1 MRGKF
6 ITFEGGEGTGKST
19 QAAMLALRLEALALH
34 VHLTREPGG
43 APGAEIIRHV
53 LLSGAAKPFGPEVEA
68 MLFAAARDDHVRST
82 ILPALDAGKWVICDR
97 FVDSTRVYQGIL
109 GKVDRRLL
117 KSLERVSVG
126 DLAPDL
132 TFILD
137 VPVEVGLER
146 AKLRRGEAMADRFEA
161 ENVEFHQK
169 LRDAYLAIAA
179 EQPERCVVIDAS
191 APKEI
196 VARKIWSVVGGKL
209 DPLTFP
215 VNIPARRSE
224 VGAS

>member
-1 MRGKF
+1 
-6 ITFEGGEGTGKST
+6 
-19 QAAMLALRLEALALH
+19 
-34 VHLTREPGG
+34 
-43 APGAEIIRHV
+43 
-53 LLSGAAKPFGPEVEA
+53 
-68 MLFAAARDDHVRST
+68 
-82 ILPALDAGKWVICDR
+82 LPALDAGKWVICDR
-97 FVDSTRVYQGIL
+97 FADSTRVYQGIL
-109 GKVDRRLL
+109 GKVDERLL

-126 DLAPDL
+126 DLVPDL

-146 AKLRRGEAMADRFEA
+146 AKLRRGEATADRFEA

-196 VARKIWSVVGGKL
+196 VARKIWSVVGARL

>member
-6 ITFEGGEGTGKST
+6 ITFEGGEGAGKST
-19 QAAMLALRLEALALH
+19 QAAMLAQRLEALGIR

-43 APGAEIIRHV
+43 SPGAEIIRHV
-53 LLSGAAKPFGPEVEA
+53 LLSGAAKPFGPDVEA
-68 MLFAAARDDHVRST
+68 MLFAAARDDHVQCT
-82 ILPALDAGKWVICDR
+82 ILPALNAGTWVISDR
-97 FVDSTRVYQGIL
+97 FADSTRVYQGVL
-109 GKVDRRLL
+109 GRVDRRFI
-117 KSLERVSVG
+117 KGLERVSIG

-146 AKLRRGEAMADRFEA
+146 AKLRRGEGEPDRFEA
-161 ENVEFHQK
+161 ENLEFHQK

-179 EQPERCVVIDAS
+179 EEPKRCVVIDAG
-191 APKEI
+191 APKDA
-196 VARKIWSVVGGKL
+196 VARKIWAAVGARL

-215 VNIPARRSE
+215 VSNARRHSE
-224 VGAS
+224 IGAS

>member
-19 QAAMLALRLEALALH
+19 QAAMLALRLEALGLA

-43 APGAEIIRHV
+43 SPGAEIIRHV
-53 LLSGAAKPFGPEVEA
+53 LLSGAAKPFGPDVEA
-68 MLFAAARDDHVRST
+68 MLFAAARDDHVRCT
-82 ILPALDAGKWVICDR
+82 ILPALDIGKWVICDR
-97 FVDSTRVYQGIL
+97 FTDSTRVYQGIL
-109 GKVDRRLL
+109 GQVDQRLI
-117 KSLERVSVG
+117 KGLERVSVG

-132 TFILD
+132 TLVLD
-137 VPVEVGLER
+137 VPVERGLER
-146 AKLRRGEAMADRFEA
+146 VKLRRGEAKPDRFEA

-169 LRDAYLAIAA
+169 LRQAFLAIAA
-179 EQPERCVVIDAS
+179 AEPDRCIVIDAS
-191 APKEI
+191 EAKEA
-196 VARKIWSVVGGKL
+196 VARKIWNAVGARL

-215 VNIPARRSE
+215 VQSERRRSK